1 MVTFL
6 KVSEMIIISIGSL
19 ILNPLFWIVIGI
31 AYVMYNKNTYAEEK
45 MLGYKISP
53 WTKLKNSV
61 LAGLLAGLLGSGV
74 SVFLGITVEQ
84 YGVNSGYG
92 TSGILYLWMIALSLS
107 LFNLRYLCFSYA
119 GGIVA
124 LMNLIFGFPSINPIG
139 IIALVGISIWWK
151 AC

>member
-1 MVTFL
+1 
-6 KVSEMIIISIGSL
+6 
-19 ILNPLFWIVIGI
+19 
-31 AYVMYNKNTYAEEK
+31 
-45 MLGYKISP
+45 
-53 WTKLKNSV
+53 
-61 LAGLLAGLLGSGV
+61 
-74 SVFLGITVEQ
+74 EQ

-139 IIALVGISIWWK
+139 IIALVGILHLVESLLIWLDGFSDAVPVFLKRKDGNIVGGYIMNRIWPL
-151 AC
+151 